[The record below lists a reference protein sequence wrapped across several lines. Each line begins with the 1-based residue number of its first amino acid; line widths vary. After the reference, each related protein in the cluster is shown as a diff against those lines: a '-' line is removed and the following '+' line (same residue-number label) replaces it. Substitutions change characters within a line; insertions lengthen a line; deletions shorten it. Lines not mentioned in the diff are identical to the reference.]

1 MDMNPK
7 SLRIVFAGTP
17 PFAATIL
24 EALVDANYSVIGVY
38 TQPDRPAGR
47 GRKLQASAVKTLAL
61 ARGLPVFQPASLKDP
76 QVQQELQDLQA
87 DLLIVVAY
95 GLILPLPVLAASKM
109 GAINVHPSLLP
120 RWRGAAPIQRCL
132 LAGDDVTGI
141 TIMEI
146 EEGLDSGP
154 VLFEKYCPVLKH
166 DTSETLHERLAALGA
181 ETLLEAMP
189 LLVGGQLFPNPQSDV
204 GVTYATKLE
213 KSEAALDWSDDEV
226 TLDRKIRAFNPWP
239 VAHTQLGDQLV
250 RIWNAIPL
258 AARQEDD
265 SIAPGT
271 ILAANQSGLD
281 VATGHRGILRLQ
293 VVQLPGGRE
302 LAVADLINAQNPLFK
317 KGQLFTRVVKDE

>member
-7 SLRIVFAGTP
+7 SLRIIFAGTP

-24 EALVDANYSVIGVY
+24 EALIDAHYSVIGVY

-47 GRKLQASAVKTLAL
+47 GRKLQASAVKTLAFDHD
-61 ARGLPVFQPASLKDP
+61 LPLFQPVTLKHP
-76 QVQQELQDLQA
+76 AVQQELQNLQA

-95 GLILPLPVLAASKM
+95 GLILPLSVLTASKM

-132 LAGDDVTGI
+132 LAGDDVTGV
-141 TIMEI
+141 TIMEM

-154 VLFEKYCPVLKH
+154 ILFEKYCPVLKH
-166 DTSETLHERLAALGA
+166 DTSETLHERLAGLGA
-181 ETLLEAMP
+181 EALLEALP
-189 LLVGGQLFPNPQSDV
+189 LLVNGQLFPTPQPHL

-213 KSEAALDWSDDEV
+213 KSEAALNWSEDEV

-239 VAHTQLGDQLV
+239 VAHTRLGNQLV

-265 SIAPGT
+265 GTVPGT
-271 ILAANQSGLD
+271 ILAVSQSGLD
-281 VATGHRGILRLQ
+281 VATGSRGILRLQ

-302 LAVADLINAQNPLFK
+302 LAVQDLINAQNPLFK
-317 KGQLFTRVVKDE
+317 KGQQFTCVVNDE